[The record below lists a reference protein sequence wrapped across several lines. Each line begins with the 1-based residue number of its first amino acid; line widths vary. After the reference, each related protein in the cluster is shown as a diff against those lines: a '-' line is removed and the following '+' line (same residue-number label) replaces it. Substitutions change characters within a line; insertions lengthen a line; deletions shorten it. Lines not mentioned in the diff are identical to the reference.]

1 METTFD
7 SKLYKTIIITVDGTA
22 ASGKGTIVDGLQEK
36 LDERYKTLDAGLMYR
51 ALTWYFLKEKELQPY
66 QLELE
71 RDLEGLLRRSLK
83 IRFNEE
89 GRIILNERVFSKE
102 DELKELRTP
111 ELGQIVS
118 KYSSLDDVKK
128 YLVSEQTNIISNR
141 DYGWIL
147 DGRCMGTAVASN
159 AQVKIFVDAPLEIR
173 AERRHRDFEK
183 QGRNDKSVEVVYN
196 DLKHRDNDDWNQ
208 NIAPLKI
215 PSGIILYIDS
225 KENSKERALDMSFD
239 FVKKAII
246 QVGKF

>member
-1 METTFD
+1 METDFN
-7 SKLYKTIIITVDGTA
+7 SIFYKLLTITIDGTA
-22 ASGKGTIVDGLQEK
+22 ASGKGTIVKGLQEK
-36 LDERYKTLDAGLMYR
+36 LDQRYKTLDAGLMYR
-51 ALTWYFLKEKELQPY
+51 ALTWYFLKEKSMQPY

-83 IRFNEE
+83 IRFDDKD
-89 GRIILNERVFSKE
+89 RIILNERVFSKE
-102 DELKELRTP
+102 DELRELRTP

-128 YLVSEQTNIISNR
+128 YLVSEQTNIISNK

-147 DGRCMGTAVASN
+147 DGRCMGTAVAPN
-159 AQVKIFVDAPLEIR
+159 AHVKIFVNAPLEIR

-208 NIAPLKI
+208 SIAPLKI
-215 PSGIILYIDS
+215 PSGVILYIDS
-225 KENSKERALDMSFD
+225 KENSKEKALDMSLE
-239 FVKKAII
+239 FVKKALF
-246 QVGKF
+246 QVGRI